1 MDVVLRT
8 FPDRYTNN
16 AAGPKTFYQGG
27 THFRTLCEK
36 CNSGHLG
43 TEYDPELVKLCNQI
57 RILAEAVRRKEIAL
71 PSDVLVFVKPQR
83 IARAIVG
90 HILAAN
96 AVEEAK
102 DGLVS
107 APLPDALR
115 RYFLDD
121 ASVLPREVDMYF
133 WVYPSRRQV
142 IVKGAGK
149 ISLKY
154 SGVILGHIL
163 KFLPLGFW
171 VVWEKPLNLSIN
183 LPTLVPDKRMGID
196 DISQMRVDLT
206 NIPHL
211 NFPEEPTSDEVI
223 LMHDGSTSV
232 SSPKK
237 SI

>member
-8 FPDRYTNN
+8 FPDGYTNN
-16 AAGPKTFYQGG
+16 AGGPKTFYQGG

-36 CNSGHLG
+36 CNSGLLG
-43 TEYDPELVKLCNQI
+43 TEYDPELAKLCNEI
-57 RILAEAVRRKEIAL
+57 RKLAEVVSRKEIAL

-102 DGLVS
+102 NGLIS

-115 RYFLDD
+115 RYFLND
-121 ASVLPREVDMYF
+121 ASVLPTEADIYV

-154 SGVILGHIL
+154 SNVILGHIL

-171 VVWEKPLNLSIN
+171 LVWEKPLNLSIN
-183 LPTLVPDKRMGID
+183 LPTLVPDKRMRID
-196 DISQMRVDLT
+196 DICQMRVELT
-206 NIPHL
+206 NIPPL
-211 NFPEEPTSDEVI
+211 DFPEAPTSGELI
-223 LMHDGSTSV
+223 SMHEGSTSV
-232 SSPKK
+232 SIPRKK
-237 SI
+237 S